1 MTTTPTAGATL
12 DVVNRPDDLSIRRS
26 IVNQPEPASTVGPR
40 HVVLVSA
47 GLSQP
52 SSTRLLGD
60 RLAEATVAALAEQG
74 VDATVETVELRDHA
88 HAIMDAMLTGF
99 ASGDLAQVIE
109 DVTGA
114 DALVLVTPLFTTTYS
129 GLFKSFVDILDKDSL
144 VGMPVL
150 LGATGGTPRH
160 SLALE
165 YGLRPLFTYLRA
177 DVVTTSVFAAT
188 DDWAEAGG
196 SAGTLPERV
205 RRAGG
210 ELART
215 VASRA
220 PRAQASGS
228 AEPFSGTPSF
238 EDLLGGL
245 AG

>member
-1 MTTTPTAGATL
+1 MTSGGTLDLVNRHNADPRTRRSSVNHLEPATTAG
-12 DVVNRPDDLSIRRS
+12 PRR
-26 IVNQPEPASTVGPR
+26 
-40 HVVLVSA
+40 VVLVSA

-60 RLAEATVAALAEQG
+60 RLAEATVASLAEQG
-74 VDATVETVELRDHA
+74 VGATVETVELRDHA

-99 ASGDLAQVIE
+99 ASGDLAHVIE
-109 DVTGA
+109 QVTHA

-177 DVVTTSVFAAT
+177 DVATTTVFAAT

-215 VASRA
+215 IASRDGRQA
-220 PRAQASGS
+220 AASGPD
-228 AEPFSGTPSF
+228 APFAGTPSF
-238 EDLLGGL
+238 EDMLGGL